1 MSSFRCVSLRTRTA
15 PEPYTRVAGRRE
27 LNCETDLKKPHVL
40 LHELDPGRGG
50 DELPVLNR
58 QCLENLSE
66 EVHRFI
72 FEDGNLEVIEWHR
85 LNDYMIITLRKIAEV
100 MLRATSQYSE
110 LPAGPFLYVPG
121 EMLMQDFT
129 WNVPVVLSSSA
140 DNRGAATVVK
150 DLAQCS
156 LFKAQSLMVS
166 RGAMAL
172 QGLTRN
178 RSMGSFRGSFKL
190 GAIASALVAAERVQR
205 AVGSHLSLS
214 EASSVSAKS
223 EPSDSSW
230 GRLQLRVR
238 RGSVTGPGTKGP
250 TSGRARTLS
259 ALSAGSS
266 STRTLDEQEGT
277 AMRGSI
283 PHL

>member
-1 MSSFRCVSLRTRTA
+1 
-15 PEPYTRVAGRRE
+15 
-27 LNCETDLKKPHVL
+27 
-40 LHELDPGRGG
+40 
-50 DELPVLNR
+50 
-58 QCLENLSE
+58 
-66 EVHRFI
+66 
-72 FEDGNLEVIEWHR
+72 
-85 LNDYMIITLRKIAEV
+85 MIITLRKIAEV

-178 RSMGSFRGSFKL
+178 RSMGSFKL